1 MNVRHRIASSA
12 LTPVALAGALMAC
25 TTGALSPATP
35 TPMPR
40 SQASPAGNVLPL
52 GQTFTSTLYGYTI
65 RYPVTFEPRSATKEL
80 QGTAA
85 PLIDSEVV
93 DQLNGVSGGLV
104 VLAAGVIADDQTLDD
119 WTAGTARGFCGTP
132 TSTDKLTLD
141 GEPATLDTFAS
152 CAGLFHQWATTVH
165 DGRGFHVVWARNRGT
180 EAADRALFLDM
191 LASFEFAGAAPA
203 SLEASGSAT
212 GMRPLEPGDPIPDA
226 LLGTWY
232 HSAPAF
238 LWVLR
243 AGDPACLELP
253 RTSQDCAIW
262 QRLDG
267 RRLETGILTVV
278 DGRLALQWVQGGCST
293 TSVYSFG
300 IPVDRLTLRL
310 VSGCQTGDFALTRA
324 GTGDAPS
331 APPKPGS

>member
-1 MNVRHRIASSA
+1 MNVRHSIRSSA
-12 LTPVALAGALMAC
+12 FAAAALAGALVAC
-25 TTGALSPATP
+25 TTGAPSPATP
-35 TPMPR
+35 TSTPSSLP
-40 SQASPAGNVLPL
+40 SSAANVLPL
-52 GQTFTSTLYGYTI
+52 SQTFTSTLYGYSI
-65 RYPVTFEPRSATKEL
+65 QYPVTFEGRSATKEL

-93 DQLNGVSGGLV
+93 DQLTGESGGLV

-119 WTAGTARGFCGTP
+119 WTTSTARGQCGTP
-132 TSTDKLTLD
+132 TSTETMTLD

-152 CAGLFHQWATTVH
+152 CAGLFHQWATAVH
-165 DGRGFHVVWARNRGT
+165 DGRGYHVVWARNRGS

-191 LASFEFAGAAPA
+191 LASFEFADTAPT
-203 SLEASGSAT
+203 SPEASGSAT
-212 GMRPLEPGDPIPDA
+212 GLRPLEPGHPVPDA

-278 DGRLALQWVQGGCST
+278 DGRLSLQWVQGGCST
-293 TSVYSFG
+293 TSVYRFG

-310 VSGCQTGDFALTRA
+310 LSGCQSGDFALTRA
-324 GTGDAPS
+324 GTNGAPTE
-331 APPKPGS
+331 PPQP